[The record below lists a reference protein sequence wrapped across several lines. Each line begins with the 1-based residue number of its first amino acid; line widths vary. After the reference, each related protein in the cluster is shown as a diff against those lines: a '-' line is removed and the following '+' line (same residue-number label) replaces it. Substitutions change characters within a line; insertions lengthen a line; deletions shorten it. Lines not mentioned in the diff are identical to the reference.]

1 MFVLGLDIG
10 YSNVKLAMGES
21 AATPIVSLSP
31 AGAAPVD
38 RLPESLGKSDDVLRV
53 MVGDALWAACV
64 NPGKFSLW
72 NRALHQDYSRSD
84 SYRALFHAAL
94 LLSERDVVDLVVT
107 GLPVAQWLDRAHRD
121 EISQRLTGCHRI
133 TKTREVR
140 VAQVRVIPQPIG
152 GYLDVLW
159 SGTNGAILE
168 EGRVLVID
176 PGFFSVDWVVVEEG
190 DLRKTSSGTSLEAM
204 SVLLEHASRL
214 IAEEHGGKVPVDR
227 LEEALRSGRVQV
239 LLYGQAIEI
248 GPYLRQ
254 AAGRVAPVALEA
266 LRESIRKESGSVDAI
281 LLTGGGADFY
291 EPVVKVLFPSNSI
304 IIPERPELANARGF
318 YYFGCD

>member
-21 AATPIVSLSP
+21 AAAPVVSLSP

-53 MVGDALWAACV
+53 MVGDELWAACV

-94 LLSERDVVDLVVT
+94 LLSERNVLDLVVT

-121 EISQRLTGCHRI
+121 EILQRLTGCHRI
-133 TKTREVR
+133 TKKREVR

-159 SGTNGAILE
+159 SGANCAVLE

-176 PGFFSVDWVVVEEG
+176 PGFFSVDWVVVEAG

-204 SVLLEHASRL
+204 SVLLDHASRL
-214 IAEEHGGKVPVDR
+214 MAEEHGGKVSVDR
-227 LEEALRSGRVQV
+227 LEEVLRTGRVQV
-239 LLYGQAIEI
+239 LLYGQTIDI

-254 AAGRVAPVALEA
+254 AAQRVAPVALEA

-291 EPVVKVLFPSNSI
+291 EPVVRALFPSNSI
-304 IIPERPELANARGF
+304 IIPEKPELANARGF